1 MCRWNQI
8 YDSVVKVQLQYI
20 DRLGFST
27 YDLSS
32 NIVSYFE
39 CINGYG
45 FHNEQIY
52 ECGTTV
58 SILTYLHHSFSSVT
72 QLPLYSYDF
81 RMKMMFG
88 SSLHLVVCMMAHVL
102 IYAICVYLRIVV
114 SHT

>member
-8 YDSVVKVQLQYI
+8 YDSVVNVQLQYI

-45 FHNEQIY
+45 GEIKNGQSR
-52 ECGTTV
+52 GTGN
-58 SILTYLHHSFSSVT
+58 IWYGT
-72 QLPLYSYDF
+72 QDEEKQNKITTQHMLDTTMHKS
-81 RMKMMFG
+81 MKKNQQNQQQ
-88 SSLHLVVCMMAHVL
+88 
-102 IYAICVYLRIVV
+102 
-114 SHT
+114 TEK